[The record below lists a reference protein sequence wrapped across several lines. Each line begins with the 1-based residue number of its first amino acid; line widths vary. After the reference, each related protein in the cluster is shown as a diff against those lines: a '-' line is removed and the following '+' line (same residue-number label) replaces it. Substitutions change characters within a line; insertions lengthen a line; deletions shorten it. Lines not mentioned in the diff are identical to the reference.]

1 LGEKNMAVIDES
13 VLSILEDELERNNII
28 VNDLENRIKKYPKGS
43 LICKK
48 RSIGGNVYKS
58 YYLVWKEN
66 NKNKYK
72 YVKKNSVEDIDK
84 KIKERK
90 ALERELKLYKNRI
103 SYINKFLRKN

>member
-1 LGEKNMAVIDES
+1 MKYMAVIDKS
-13 VLSILEDELERNNII
+13 VLSILEDELERSNII
-28 VNDLENRIKKYPKGS
+28 VNDLENRIKTYPKGS

-48 RSIGGNVYKS
+48 RSIGGNIYKS
-58 YYLVWKEN
+58 HYLVWKES

-90 ALERELKLYKNRI
+90 ALEKELKLYKNRI